1 MKIYYQRITNISYS
15 SLESHFSYA
24 CAITSRY
31 MRSRLNTVKKK
42 SSLAIN
48 ISRDLSKREKLEYV
62 DGNVRKF
69 SRVKR
74 RDFFFLFFFHR
85 FQVVLN
91 VSRIIGHIGVEKWI
105 HFDSKSIT
113 NAFTFFTCQ
122 VTCEGLYVGIIQ
134 KKKKTKGEN
143 K

>member
-1 MKIYYQRITNISYS
+1 MKMNYQRITNISYS
-15 SLESHFSYA
+15 SLESHSSYA

-74 RDFFFLFFFHR
+74 GDFFFLFFF
-85 FQVVLN
+85 
-91 VSRIIGHIGVEKWI
+91 SIG
-105 HFDSKSIT
+105 FR
-113 NAFTFFTCQ
+113 
-122 VTCEGLYVGIIQ
+122 
-134 KKKKTKGEN
+134 
-143 K
+143 